1 MKKFKYIFS
10 LLMAIGLGKAAFAQE
25 VVSTSNPNMHYYLLT
40 TLAVILIVLILVLNT
55 AISGIVSNRSILA
68 QLKEK
73 NKAAGVIAVLLFS
86 GLANNVMAQEAVA
99 ANITVVEP
107 NYGLVFW
114 MFLIVDFVLLVIVI
128 VQLSVLSGLTKAL
141 RGEATAVEGVKV
153 SEEPVGLQKFWESL
167 TDAVPMDREE
177 EVMTDHEYDGI
188 KELDNKLPP
197 WWVWLFNLSILFAV
211 IYISYYEV
219 FDSSDLPISIVEYN
233 NEMAQAEEDIA
244 AYKAKFGSGIDEN
257 SAMLIEDAARLANG
271 EKIYT
276 ANCVSC
282 HMADGGGGIGP
293 NFADEYWI
301 HGGDIKDLFKTIK
314 YGVITKGMIPW
325 KDQLKPEEMED
336 VASYILITFQGTTP
350 ANPKDPQ
357 GDLYEAK

>member
-1 MKKFKYIFS
+1 MKKFKNIFS
-10 LLMAIGLGKAAFAQE
+10 LLMAIGLGNSAFAQD
-25 VVSTSNPNMHYYLLT
+25 VVSTSSPVMHYYLLT
-40 TLAVILIVLILVLNT
+40 ILAVVLIILILVLNT
-55 AISGIVSNRSILA
+55 AISGLASNRSILA

-73 NKAAGVIAVLLFS
+73 NKAAGVIALLLFS
-86 GLANNVMAQEAVA
+86 GLANNAMAQEAA
-99 ANITVVEP
+99 ANIVVVEP

-114 MFLIVDFVLLVIVI
+114 MFMIVDLVLLIIVV
-128 VQLSVLSGLTKAL
+128 VQLSVLSGLTRAL
-141 RGEATAVEGVKV
+141 RGEAEEVAGVEI
-153 SEEPVGLQKFWESL
+153 EAEPVGMQKFWESL
-167 TDAVPMDREE
+167 TDAVPIDREE

-197 WWVWLFNLSILFAV
+197 WWVWLFNLSIVFAV
-211 IYISYYEV
+211 VYFAYYEV
-219 FDSSDLPISIVEYN
+219 FTSSDLPISIVEYN
-233 NEMAQAEEDIA
+233 NEMAEAEEEIA

-257 SAMLIEDAARLANG
+257 SAEITEDATRLANG

-293 NFADEYWI
+293 NFTDEYWI
-301 HGGDIKDLFKTIK
+301 HGGGIKDLFKTIK

-336 VASYILITFQGTTP
+336 VASYILTFQGTTP
-350 ANPKDPQ
+350 ANPKEPQ
-357 GDLYEAK
+357 GDLYVGE